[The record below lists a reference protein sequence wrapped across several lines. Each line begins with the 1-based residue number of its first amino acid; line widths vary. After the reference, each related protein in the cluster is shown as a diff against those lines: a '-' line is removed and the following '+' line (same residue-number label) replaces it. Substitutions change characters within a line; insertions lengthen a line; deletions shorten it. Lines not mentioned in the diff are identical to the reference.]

1 MTEGISVIN
10 SKNRTPKYFPSTI
23 SKVLMGFVNKSVNI
37 PLRFSSEMVRIVKAG
52 TKNTKIH
59 DEILKNGSKSAKLL
73 LKMLY
78 SVFRIHK
85 NNPFRTTN
93 SPMIVK
99 PMGEVKK

>member
-1 MTEGISVIN
+1 ME
-10 SKNRTPKYFPSTI
+10 
-23 SKVLMGFVNKSVNI
+23 
-37 PLRFSSEMVRIVKAG
+37 RIVRAG

-85 NNPFRTTN
+85 NNPFSITN
-93 SPMIVK
+93 NPMTVK
-99 PMGEVKK
+99 PIGEVKK